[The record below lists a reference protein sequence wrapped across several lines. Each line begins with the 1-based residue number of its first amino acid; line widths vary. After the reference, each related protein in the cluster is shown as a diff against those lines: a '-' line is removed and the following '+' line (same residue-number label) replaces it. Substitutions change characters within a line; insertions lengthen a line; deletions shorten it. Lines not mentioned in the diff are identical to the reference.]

1 MRTFRFAL
9 LAACLAPLAPA
20 ALAATPAVQ
29 RALPAPVLTDEQRTL
44 YRNVFAAIRA
54 SDWATAAA
62 RLDAT
67 PEGPLHHAARA
78 ELYLAKGSPKV
89 ELAPLLALVSKAPDL
104 PHAAQL
110 ARLAV
115 TRGAAEPPFV
125 TPAQDLVWQGSQP
138 RRARAK
144 SSTVADPI
152 ATELETIVQPLI
164 VDDRPSEAE
173 AQLASWSDRL
183 TRKRAPN
190 ISSASPGPII

>member
-89 ELAPLLALVSKAPDL
+89 ELAPLLSLVAKGAGN
-104 PHAAQL
+104 AASGQL
-110 ARLAV
+110 ARLS
-115 TRGAAEPPFV
+115 RH
-125 TPAQDLVWQGSQP
+125 P
-138 RRARAK
+138 RRRRAPSRAPRAGADLARAA
-144 SSTVADPI
+144 SPARLAPRAAMSPI
-152 ATELETIVQPLI
+152 RS
-164 VDDRPSEAE
+164 RPS
-173 AQLASWSDRL
+173 
-183 TRKRAPN
+183 
-190 ISSASPGPII
+190 SSRSSSR